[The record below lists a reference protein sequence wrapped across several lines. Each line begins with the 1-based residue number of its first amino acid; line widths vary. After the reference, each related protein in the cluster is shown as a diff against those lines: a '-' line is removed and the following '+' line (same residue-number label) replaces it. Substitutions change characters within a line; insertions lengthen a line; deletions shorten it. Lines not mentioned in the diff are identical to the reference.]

1 MIYLKDKI
9 KRIWLTNN
17 IYDRGNCDGPQLL
30 YELRNCNIKIPV
42 IVLTVSHN
50 KRAEFLNEGF
60 NEYMTKLL
68 DQEKVKEGLWNVRRE
83 KTWKWHPGHT

>member
-1 MIYLKDKI
+1 MERLNKGEKYDLII
-9 KRIWLTNN
+9 TNN

-30 YELRNCNIKIPV
+30 YELRECNIKIPI

-68 DQEKVKEGLWNVRRE
+68 DQDKVLETLPKVLKKIEFTKQKL
-83 KTWKWHPGHT
+83 

>member
-1 MIYLKDKI
+1 MKKGDYVYKGTHLG
-9 KRIWLTNN
+9 KRK
-17 IYDRGNCDGPQLL
+17 G
-30 YELRNCNIKIPV
+30 NIKIPI

-68 DQEKVKEGLWNVRRE
+68 DQDKVLETLPKVLKKIEFTKQKL
-83 KTWKWHPGHT
+83 